1 MIDHI
6 SLQVTDLT
14 RSAAFYDAVLH
25 PLGLT
30 RMVEREGTVGY
41 GKRYPEIWLNLR
53 AAAGPAPANPGAHI
67 ALRAPS
73 EEAVREFHAHALAH
87 GGRDEGAPG
96 PRQAA
101 LTTYFGAFII
111 DPDGNKI
118 EAVHFPRPEASQP
131 LG

>member
-1 MIDHI
+1 LIDHV
-6 SLQVTDLT
+6 SLQVADLA
-14 RSAAFYDAVLH
+14 RGAAFYDAVLR

-30 RMVEREGTVGY
+30 RMVEREGTIGF
-41 GKRYPEIWLNLR
+41 GKRYPELWLNLR
-53 AAAGPAPANPGAHI
+53 KGVAPAPQNPGAHV

-73 EEAVREFHAHALAH
+73 QDAVRDFHAQALAH

-118 EAVHFPRPEASQP
+118 EAVNFPRPEASQS